1 MGLETGTY
9 IDSLN
14 SANPLGSDPKSA
26 GDDHIRLIKS
36 TVKATFPNLT
46 GAVTPTQTEL
56 NYVAGVTSA
65 IQTQLDAKATAGAN
79 SNITSLTG
87 LTTALSATQGGTA
100 QTTYAQG
107 DILYASGAN
116 TLSKLPKGTAG
127 QVLTQGA
134 TVPAWTTPA
143 SGLTALD
150 VYPVGAVYI
159 SVVSTSPATL
169 FGGTWVAFGA
179 GRVLV
184 GIDAGQIE
192 FDTVEKTGGAK
203 THTLTSAEMP
213 SHTHSVQVIGNGTNT
228 GGGYPNAQ
236 DPAGAASTTAATGGG
251 GAHNNLQPY
260 IVCYFWKR
268 TA

>member
-26 GDDHIRLIKS
+26 GDDHIRLLKS
-36 TVKATFPNLT
+36 TIKATFPNLT

-100 QTTYAQG
+100 QATYAQG
-107 DILYASGAN
+107 DILYASDTN

-134 TVPAWTTPA
+134 TVPAWATPA
-143 SGLTALD
+143 SGSTALD
-150 VYPVGAVYI
+150 AYPVGAVYI

-184 GIDAGQIE
+184 GIDAGQPE
-192 FDTVEKTGGAK
+192 FDTVEETGGAK
-203 THTLTSAEMP
+203 THTLSAAEMP
-213 SHTHSVQVIGNGTNT
+213 SHTHSVQVIGDSSIT
-228 GGGYPNAQ
+228 GGGYPDGAFQ
-236 DPAGAASTTAATGGG
+236 AGTKPAYTTGSAGGG
-251 GAHNNLQPY
+251 SENRPRNIALLY
-260 IVCYFWKR
+260 CIKF
-268 TA
+268 

>member
-9 IDSLN
+9 INSLN
-14 SANPLGSDPKSA
+14 ASNPLGTDPKSA
-26 GDDHIRLIKS
+26 GDDHIRLLKATI
-36 TVKATFPNLT
+36 KATFPNIT
-46 GAVTPTQTEL
+46 GALTPTHQQL
-56 NYVAGVTSA
+56 NFVTGVTSA

-87 LTTALSATQGGTA
+87 LTTPLSATQGGTA

-107 DILYASGAN
+107 DILYASDAN

-134 TVPAWTTPA
+134 TVPEWATPA
-143 SGLTALD
+143 SGSTALD
-150 VYPVGAVYI
+150 AYPVGAVYI
-159 SVVSTSPATL
+159 SVVATSPATL
-169 FGGTWVAFGA
+169 FGGTWAAFGA

-184 GIDAGQIE
+184 GFDAGQTE
-192 FDTVEKTGGAK
+192 FDTVEETGGSK
-203 THTLTSAEMP
+203 THTLTTAEIP
-213 SHTHSVQVIGNGTNT
+213 SHTHTFMSGQNV
-228 GGGYPNAQ
+228 GGGTQ
-236 DPAGAASTTAATGGG
+236 AGEGTTTSQFSNTTSATGGG